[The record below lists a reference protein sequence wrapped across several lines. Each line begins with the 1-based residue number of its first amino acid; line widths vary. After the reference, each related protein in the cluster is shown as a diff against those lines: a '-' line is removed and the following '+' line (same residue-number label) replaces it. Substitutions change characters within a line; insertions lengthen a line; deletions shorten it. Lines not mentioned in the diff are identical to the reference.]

1 MEADLTVSKLGPD
14 KFFVVATDT
23 MHRHVETWMKRNL
36 DPEGKSH
43 VFLSDVTGAYAQV
56 SGLIWLYRIHTCTRK
71 EF

>member
-1 MEADLTVSKLGPD
+1 MEADLTVSKIGPD

-23 MHRHVETWMKRNL
+23 MHRHVETWMTRNL

-56 SGLIWLYRIHTCTRK
+56 
-71 EF
+71 